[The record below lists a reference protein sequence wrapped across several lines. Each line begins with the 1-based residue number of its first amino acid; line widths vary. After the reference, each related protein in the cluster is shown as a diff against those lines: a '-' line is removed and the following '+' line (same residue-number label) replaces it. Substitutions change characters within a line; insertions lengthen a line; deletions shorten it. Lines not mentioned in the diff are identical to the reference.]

1 MATFNQRDIQTLFV
15 GGAIGAA
22 DQTTSIS
29 NMQDNEIGI
38 FTPAGTRITEATALT
53 EDKFIIVKKTANG
66 GIPLVSGVI
75 NKNDIKNAIRKEYV
89 AATDQVTEIGYNGT
103 TGAIDA
109 QNDTDYHI
117 RISVRDARTSNHGG
131 LYLKHAFYTS
141 DASATEFEIAS
152 ELLKSLNNNFSK
164 EPEEILTATM
174 LCNDAGTNTTAT
186 TGTLTT
192 VKGSKYVTVSG
203 NTTEFQV
210 GGLLRLG
217 TATTDEVYEIVAL
230 DTTVMTLDTA
240 VTSAGAAYTAT
251 NANAVTAAGATA
263 GTFGLILT
271 GVAPNHVVGK
281 LHADLQ
287 PNIFDVTLENFGTTG
302 NVTSTAAT
310 AGNGTQKQVA
320 ELEWFCQGNEGD
332 FHRIGEPNLF
342 PTRSEVSGNYDL
354 IDLIVEETY
363 TGSIVNG
370 PIRKVFT
377 LAIPETAPNYAI
389 TATGD
394 DITDVLEVLAFGSA
408 TGDLAVS

>member
-15 GGAIGAA
+15 GAA
-22 DQTTSIS
+22 ATKTTTTIDAM
-29 NMQDNEIGI
+29 NDGEIGI
-38 FTPAGTRITEATALT
+38 FTPAGTMLTEATAAT
-53 EDKFIIVKKTANG
+53 EDKFIIVKKTASG
-66 GIPLVSGVI
+66 GIPLVSGFI
-75 NKNDIKNAIRKEYV
+75 NKNDIKNAIRRVYV
-89 AATDQVTEIGYNGT
+89 ASTEQVTNIGYDGT

-109 QNDTDYHI
+109 QNETDYHI
-117 RISVRDARTSNHGG
+117 RISIRDARTSNHGG

-141 DASATEFEIAS
+141 DTSATEQEIAS

-164 EPEEILTATM
+164 EPETIFNATM
-174 LCNDAGTNTTAT
+174 LCDDAGAATTAA
-186 TGTLTT
+186 TGTITT
-192 VKGSKYVTVSG
+192 VQGSKYATASVSA
-203 NTTEFQV
+203 TAELEV
-210 GGLLRLG
+210 GGLVRLG

-230 DTTVMTLDTA
+230 SGTTITLDTA
-240 VTSAGAAYTAT
+240 VTSAGAAYTAG
-251 NANAVTAAGATA
+251 NAEFITAALAAA
-263 GTFGLILT
+263 GSYGLVLT
-271 GVAPNHVVGK
+271 GVAASHTVGK

-287 PNIFDVTLENFGTTG
+287 PNIFDVTLENFGTTL
-302 NVTSTAAT
+302 NVLTTAAT

-332 FHRIGEPNLF
+332 FHRMGEPNIF
-342 PTRSEVSGNYDL
+342 PSRSEVSGNYDL
-354 IDLIVEETY
+354 IDLVIEETY

-389 TATGD
+389 DGTAD